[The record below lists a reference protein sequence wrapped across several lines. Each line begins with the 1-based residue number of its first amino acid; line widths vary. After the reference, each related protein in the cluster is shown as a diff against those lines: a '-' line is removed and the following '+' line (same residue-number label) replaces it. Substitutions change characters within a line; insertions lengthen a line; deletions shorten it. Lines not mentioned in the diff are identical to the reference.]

1 MDIFGRPGSS
11 HVQFGQVSPFPTTEM
26 WLLVQTSDD
35 STSLQ
40 VGLLRGLLQCMVRV
54 PFHLPMKVTPGLTLI
69 RHWDGRLSSK
79 ASAGLLLCGTAG
91 AASQCNALAK
101 GRASLSEG
109 RSSKSSRI
117 GLLFLSN
124 LVRFLLLLKGPYQDI
139 LSSDTPLPI
148 YSSSFKMV
156 SIG

>member
-1 MDIFGRPGSS
+1 MTDTLAGPSFVPSSVHSVPPLIGLPHGRTVELGGFRLSNGDGYFGRPGSS
-11 HVQFGQVSPFPTTEM
+11 HVPFGQVSPFPTTEM

-40 VGLLRGLLQCMVRV
+40 VGLLRGLLQCMARV

-91 AASQCNALAK
+91 AAS
-101 GRASLSEG
+101 
-109 RSSKSSRI
+109 
-117 GLLFLSN
+117 
-124 LVRFLLLLKGPYQDI
+124 
-139 LSSDTPLPI
+139 
-148 YSSSFKMV
+148 
-156 SIG
+156 